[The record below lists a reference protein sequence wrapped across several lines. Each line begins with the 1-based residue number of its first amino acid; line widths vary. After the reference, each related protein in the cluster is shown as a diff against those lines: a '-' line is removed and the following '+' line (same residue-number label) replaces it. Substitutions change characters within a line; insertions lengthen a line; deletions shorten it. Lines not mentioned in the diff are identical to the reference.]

1 MLETEAQVVSCQGGE
16 AMVRPTPHS
25 PCGQCDP
32 QHGCRSLS
40 LARMFVLREPLF
52 RVRNPAAAGIGDK
65 VIVAVHERALLVS
78 TGLLYCLPL
87 LALLVGAVLGRTLG
101 ELPSVLLA
109 FSLFALTLWW
119 VKRYASV
126 VTSRHF
132 FMPTIVRRV
141 DPSLIIQEK
150 RETCRSRN

>member
-16 AMVRPTPHS
+16 AMVRPAPHS

-52 RVRNPAAAGIGDK
+52 RVRNPSAAGVGDK

-87 LALLVGAVLGRTLG
+87 LALLAGAVLGRVLG
-101 ELPSVLLA
+101 EWQSVLLA
-109 FSLFALTLWW
+109 FSLFALILCW
-119 VKRYASV
+119 VKRYAAV
-126 VTSRHF
+126 VTARHF

>member
-1 MLETEAQVVSCQGGE
+1 MLETEAQVVSLHGGE
-16 AMVRPTPHS
+16 AMVRPTPRS

-52 RVRNPAAAGIGDK
+52 RVRNPTAAGIGDK

-78 TGLLYCLPL
+78 TGLLYGLPL
-87 LALLVGAVLGRTLG
+87 LGLLAGAVLGRALG
-101 ELPSVLLA
+101 ELQSVLLA
-109 FSLFALTLWW
+109 FSLFALILCW
-119 VKRYASV
+119 VKRYAAV
-126 VTSRHF
+126 VTARHF